1 MRWPWQDAPF
11 RQSHFPQDPE
21 RYASVGR
28 QIIWT
33 ATALIVVSGCVVA
46 VALFYLRNEALLAG
60 EKLTRSL
67 AQVIAEQTSRT
78 FQAADQRLQLAASRL
93 QALEAEKRLTGDTGR
108 AMLREQLKEL
118 PFARALW
125 ILDSQ
130 GRIVFDSDTGNIGTQ
145 LADREYFQIYQQS
158 PATGFHISAPVR
170 SRTTGTW
177 LISASRPLRSAS
189 GELTGVIVAAV
200 EPPYFDTL
208 WRDID
213 LGAGGAIA
221 LFRSDGLLMMRSPI
235 DERAMGKFFS
245 TQPLFTEHL
254 PLGPQ
259 GTFTVASAVDA
270 RERVV
275 SYRTLSPYSGMLV
288 TVAPLYDDVLEPW
301 RRFATLSSV
310 IWLAAAA
317 TVVLLSVL
325 LYRQSHKRAGT
336 DLRFRQLAQ
345 AMPQIVFITDGN
357 GRLTFVSDQWCEVT
371 GEPLEAALRG
381 GWLDHVHPD
390 DLQRTMDDM
399 RHMLDTGQ
407 SRPNEHRL
415 RCKDGSYRWQLV
427 RATPNRDRAERI
439 VSWYCT
445 STDVDELKRAEA
457 TLQVQTG
464 LMRIAGHISRLG
476 GWALELPDMR
486 FIWSDEASHILGL
499 PKGTAPTLESAIGLC
514 APQWRE
520 LATKVAQD
528 CLNHG
533 TPFDVELEMLT
544 PAGRTVWV
552 RSMGQAVRDDKDNIT
567 RMHGAL
573 QDITERKLAAQ
584 ALLESEQRH
593 AALFDAAPV
602 PMWVMDRQDSHH
614 IAVNDTAIRL
624 YGYSREEFVAMTPA
638 DLLPAAEQPRL
649 RQLMAAGLPMDTPE
663 FWMHRQKDGTEFP
676 VELIR
681 RVIRYGGRDAV
692 FAVAFDITLR
702 VKAEQEVQAYLQTLQ
717 RVADAA
723 QAITQH
729 QALDTMMQEVAEQS
743 RAIIGAHQSVISL
756 RREGKGTQAIMARS
770 LSDKYEGQPYWTDS
784 PEGTG
789 IHAMACE
796 TRRAVRLT
804 QAELQADPRWCGIN
818 ASAGQHQALHGWLA
832 VPLTGRDGGNI
843 GLLHLS
849 DKFEGEFTQQDE
861 YVATELA
868 QLASIAID
876 NVNLLS
882 QVKDL
887 NSGLEEK
894 IIQRSGEL
902 SRQEALFRTLAEQAP
917 QPIWTVDPAGA
928 ATFFSRAWYEL
939 VGGAPPDWHGH
950 GWVGLVH
957 PDDVAAATQN
967 WRVPSTEPTLVTGTR
982 RLRARNG
989 AYHTMSY
996 RASPVRNER
1005 GEVIFWVGIDADI
1018 TEIKAIETA
1027 LRLSNAELEAF
1038 SYSVSHDLRSPL
1050 TTVDGFSRLLAKELH
1065 GNHGNQGNQGKKLQH
1080 YLTRIQS
1087 GVGQMGQLIEGLLS
1101 LAHVARLELRHEPVD
1116 LSAIASEIL
1125 ERLQAGERTR
1135 QAACSIEPGLLV
1147 HGDGRLLRSVM
1158 ENLLGNAWKF
1168 SSRRAQATITV
1179 GRSTAQG
1186 AFFVRD
1192 NGAGFDMAYADKL
1205 FGTFQRLHSV
1215 SEYAGTGVGLATVA
1229 RVIARHRGRIWA
1241 ESAPDKGATF
1251 FFTLPGEEL

>member
-1 MRWPWQDAPF
+1 MRWPWQDVPF

-93 QALEAEKRLTGDTGR
+93 QALEAEKRLTEDSGR

-125 ILDSQ
+125 ILDRQ

-235 DERAMGKFFS
+235 AEQAMGKFFS
-245 TQPLFTEHL
+245 AQPLFTEHL

-259 GTFTVASAVDA
+259 GTFTIASAVDA
-270 RERVV
+270 RERIV

-310 IWLAAAA
+310 IWLASAA

-325 LYRQSHKRAGT
+325 LYRQSRKRAGT

-520 LATKVAQD
+520 MATKVAQD

-573 QDITERKLAAQ
+573 QDITDRKLAAQ

-602 PMWVMDRQDSHH
+602 PMWVMDRQDNHH

-624 YGYSREEFVAMTPA
+624 YGYSREEFVTMTPA
-638 DLLPAAEQPRL
+638 DLLPAAGQARL
-649 RQLMAAGLPMDTPE
+649 RQLMVAGLPMDTPE

-702 VKAEQEVQAYLQTLQ
+702 VRAEQEVQAYLQTLQ

-756 RREGKGTQAIMARS
+756 LRDGKGTQAIMARS
-770 LSDKYEGQPYWTDS
+770 LSDKYGGQPHWTDS

-789 IHAMACE
+789 IHAMVCE

-818 ASAGQHQALHGWLA
+818 TSAGQHQALRGWLA
-832 VPLTGRDGGNI
+832 VPLTGRDGDNI

-967 WRVPSTEPTLVTGTR
+967 WRVPSAEPTLFTGTR

-1065 GNHGNQGNQGKKLQH
+1065 GNQGKKLQH

-1147 HGDGRLLRSVM
+1147 YGDGRLLRSVM

-1168 SSRRAQATITV
+1168 SSRRAQTTIAV

-1186 AFFVRD
+1186 AFFVCD

-1205 FGTFQRLHSV
+1205 FGTFQRLHNV